1 MPVLSYECFKM
12 IKANNDIYAICKITS
27 KSRYDPRYYFDEKEF
42 VLQMKDKQIKYKYVE
57 PNDMVISIPH
67 DAVLVT
73 EVKTKEG
80 VKILGLDIEILKD
93 VMTIL
98 GLLSGYSSKIKTLR
112 NLRTLYTGFSVFAPE
127 VENPIIVVSEMDRR
141 YFSLV
146 APKVIEKFG

>member
-12 IKANNDIYAICKITS
+12 IRANNDIYAICKIIS
-27 KSRYDPRYYFDEKEF
+27 RSRYDPKYYFDEKEF

-57 PNDMVISIPH
+57 HNDLLISVPYDTI
-67 DAVLVT
+67 LVT

-98 GLLSGYSSKIKTLR
+98 GLLSGYSGGIKTLR
-112 NLRTLYTGFSVFAPE
+112 SLNTLYTSFSVFAPE
-127 VENPIIVVSEMDRR
+127 TENPIIVVSESDRR

-146 APKVIEKFG
+146 APKAIVKFS